1 MTFRHNHPG
10 CVYHGR
16 LCRQAAPT
24 EPSSMWD
31 AASMFVIF
39 DGETLGRWVA
49 KDQNDVVRG

>member
-39 DGETLGRWVA
+39 DGETMGRWVA
-49 KDQNDVVRG
+49 IGQSEVVR